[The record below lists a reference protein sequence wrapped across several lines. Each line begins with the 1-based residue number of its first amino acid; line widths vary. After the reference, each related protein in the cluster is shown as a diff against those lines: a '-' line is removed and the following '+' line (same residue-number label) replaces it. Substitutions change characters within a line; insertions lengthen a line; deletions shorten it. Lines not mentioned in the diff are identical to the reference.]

1 MFMLTQDIRR
11 SAVFSSKTYSNK
23 LFVMLMYWNNHNR
36 LDLVAD
42 GFSQDD
48 LLDVGNKTVMGLG
61 FRKFPTGK
69 SLTIIG
75 TVL

>member
-1 MFMLTQDIRR
+1 
-11 SAVFSSKTYSNK
+11 
-23 LFVMLMYWNNHNR
+23 MLMYWNNHNR

-48 LLDVGNKTVMGLG
+48 LLDVGNKTVMRLG

-75 TVL
+75 QVLSFNPHIVYIEIFSTLIGVYWS